1 MEVRDYIALADN
13 LRTER
18 AAFEGGWDEM
28 RRIIMPRATGNAH
41 PDSVPDNGGGL
52 EHSDVANNSLKK
64 LASAHLT
71 YITPL
76 DRRWSGSLPFP
87 ISIQSCTRYIWTV
100 A

>member
-13 LRTER
+13 LCTER

-71 YITPL
+71 YITP
-76 DRRWSGSLPFP
+76 
-87 ISIQSCTRYIWTV
+87 
-100 A
+100 